1 MRLLLGRVCG
11 CKCGVPRPQADPRGL
26 SGQTAIIVECGGGG
40 LDARQGQL
48 IQSPGAALCRVLGAG
63 AGGFPTVTRPSRD
76 LCQYST

>member
-11 CKCGVPRPQADPRGL
+11 CKCGVPRPQSDLRGL
-26 SGQTAIIVECGGGG
+26 PGQTAIIVEWWVGG
-40 LDARQGQL
+40 DARQGQL

-63 AGGFPTVTRPSRD
+63 AGGFPTVTHPSRD